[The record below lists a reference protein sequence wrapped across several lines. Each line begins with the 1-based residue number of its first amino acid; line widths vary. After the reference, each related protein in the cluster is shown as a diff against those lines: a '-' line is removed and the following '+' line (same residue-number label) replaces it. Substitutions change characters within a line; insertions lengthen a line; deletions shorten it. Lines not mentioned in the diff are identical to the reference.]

1 MSTIGTRVDN
11 ESKNNTRVIQFQQ
24 NNPDANAISV
34 FNPYPNTIT
43 VNFPY
48 PQSFSR
54 CEAALTNLYLFY
66 SWFNITAAFGNNTF
80 SYQFPTAAGYI
91 NYDVTVPDGF
101 YSIDELSEYF
111 QTVQIANGTYLIDAN
126 GSPVTYLSWIA
137 NSVYYA
143 TTIISNP
150 VPNTLPSM
158 WTLGVGFPGG
168 GLPATAEDPTLVI
181 HATVAP
187 AGSSTPGL
195 YSFSKTLGISPG
207 SYPVNGTT
215 TPYTFNGQFP
225 PVIESTNAVNV
236 SVNFINNGSL
246 SSIPSIIASFSP
258 QVGFGEQI
266 NLAVYF
272 PIFLPVSD
280 AFYQQII
287 IQFLDENF
295 KPLNIE
301 DPHIS
306 GTIIV
311 RGR

>member
-1 MSTIGTRVDN
+1 MSVIGTRVDN
-11 ESKNNTRVIQFQQ
+11 ESKNLTRVIQFQQ
-24 NNPDANAISV
+24 NNADPNSTSV

-43 VNFPY
+43 VRFPY

-66 SWFNITAAFGNNTF
+66 SWFNITARFGNNTF
-80 SYQFPTAAGYI
+80 SYQFPTAAGYLTF
-91 NYDVTVPDGF
+91 NVTIPDGF

-111 QTVQIANGTYLIDAN
+111 QTVQIANGTYLTDSN
-126 GSPVTYLSWIA
+126 GDPVTYLSWIA

-150 VPNTLPSM
+150 VPNTLPSG
-158 WTLGVGFPGG
+158 WALGDGFPGG
-168 GLPATAEDPTLVI
+168 GLPSTAEDPTLVI
-181 HATVAP
+181 NATGAP
-187 AGSSTPGL
+187 AGSSTPGQ

-207 SYPVNGTT
+207 SYPVNGRT

-236 SVNFINNGSL
+236 SVDIVNNGSL
-246 SSIPSIIASFSP
+246 NANPSIISSFSP

-266 NLAVYF
+266 NLAIYF
-272 PIFLPVSD
+272 PIFLPVADS
-280 AFYQQII
+280 FYQQIVI
-287 IQFLDENF
+287 TFLDENF
-295 KPLNIE
+295 TPLNLV

-306 GTIIV
+306 GTILIK
-311 RGR
+311 GR